1 MFVDIKLHFRT
12 VAFISETLNKI
23 YSNLSKDLKWRCE
36 HRVLM
41 IFCWMNE
48 WGIYITLL
56 LCIAVHPKHFTV
68 MWGWG
73 WGSLL
78 NHHQCAASTWMI
90 SNGSC
95 FISPSDP
102 DKRAFIRLE
111 LLLGESFSWTIIK
124 CTFQSFSFCVSFYAK
139 SHCERQPSCWCFVR
153 MNLLFV
159 FWSLSANEVK
169 KSVNKASGGV
179 FLSLTFSFFNE
190 GLLSGSTNHAN
201 EQTSSEEN
209 AIKSQH

>member
-1 MFVDIKLHFRT
+1 MWTQSFNDFL
-12 VAFISETLNKI
+12 L
-23 YSNLSKDLKWRCE
+23 
-36 HRVLM
+36 
-41 IFCWMNE
+41 NE
-48 WGIYITLL
+48 WMRHLYNTFIVYCCT
-56 LCIAVHPKHFTV
+56 PKALYNHV
-68 MWGWG
+68 GG
-73 WGSLL
+73 GGSLL

-111 LLLGESFSWTIIK
+111 LLLGESFPWTIIK

-159 FWSLSANEVK
+159 FWSLYANEVK
-169 KSVNKASGGV
+169 KSVNKATGGV